1 MDQKSWMPCTSK
13 IWPPTCNNF
22 SFNLLLVSKSIAF
35 YYFLNQNMHVLFIL
49 KVTVNFLRLID
60 LYRMSWWP
68 IEITIWLFS
77 THSIFIW
84 YFSSIL
90 LMAAPSFPFSNQ
102 FSFLFPFFIIGSWHP
117 VICCF
122 VWRGPVSSLWS
133 CNVIHGSSKRQN
145 DCAF

>member
-49 KVTVNFLRLID
+49 KVTVNFLRLIE

-90 LMAAPSFPFSNQ
+90 LMAAPSFHFSNQ
-102 FSFLFPFFIIGSWHP
+102 FSFFFPFLYNRQLTPCYMLLCLTRTSQFVMKLQCYTW
-117 VICCF
+117 VIQKAK
-122 VWRGPVSSLWS
+122 WLRL
-133 CNVIHGSSKRQN
+133 
-145 DCAF
+145 